1 MTNLFT
7 EAVGTATKRPD
18 LTLARVHMRSVGP
31 DAARFDPLDLNHDAV
46 SGVADKVLWS
56 LTNTGGKTT
65 MIRLLSSIVVTASR
79 EQVGGSNI
87 GEYVQ
92 NGDTSHVVTEWE
104 HRDIGRF
111 VLGAVYEWP
120 DRTRP
125 SDLKM
130 GDLKRN
136 WYTFR
141 VGGVTVDDLPF
152 DVIADDGTRR
162 RRTLADF
169 RDQMTQMFVHRGA
182 DQFVWART
190 AKEWADA
197 LDTRTPLDPELFVH
211 QMRMNDEESG
221 AGALIK
227 RLATPD
233 SVVLFFI
240 QALND
245 DQALANFASTLG
257 GYADLAGQR
266 GALQTDLGFFTAL
279 NDGLVALNTVERQR
293 AEAAAA
299 VTATEMAGD
308 DLAARIRV
316 RRTAQQIRLDAATQR
331 YETLG
336 SELDQVQTDEGRQ
349 ENLRAQLNLEDARL
363 VERDALARTEEAE
376 TTVGRTDTELQ
387 AWRAVEPI
395 QAWRSANMA
404 ATAAREAYDA
414 AEQGLAPLRTD
425 AHTAASHVAAKY
437 AELAA
442 VGEEQYRSDTHASEG
457 AGREAERFDKDRKRF
472 DGEHTR
478 LAGELTQIDREIAA
492 SRTGQRELLDAG
504 IALVGEEPA
513 ATETRLQNTV
523 IDARADVRG
532 LGDRIGAIGGELEKL
547 VQPVAAARRSVTAD
561 EGVARDAAGRLAR
574 FLSELEEVAND
585 ETVVA
590 LAGDSQLTGATEA
603 ARISSIA
610 TDQAARLEQ
619 EAAQFDEQ
627 LRVIQAQIARLEA
640 GDLMATAPEIEATR
654 ELLRQHGI
662 GATTGW
668 EWIAQNIPA
677 PDRETAI
684 QARPDLAN
692 AVIVS
697 DHSRLR
703 EAEALCRTE
712 EPDGRIAVLVI
723 DPSAFHASTGTPE
736 ESFVLA
742 PHRALFDP
750 EWAEQTLH
758 ALRIEQAEWVEIA
771 EGCRVGASR
780 LRGAVAALTSFASR
794 WVNVTSDELNTAV
807 KTAEQAQAATI
818 ATLEGLEGQQQA
830 LQSEREQA
838 NEERNT
844 RSGRLTGLEVALQ
857 RATHVA
863 GLQRE
868 ARRAEDRRAAVISDR
883 TRAERARDA
892 AELARQEADGRRMNL
907 IGRAATARAEAQTY
921 RTRQRDIGIEP
932 ASVAPPTALPE
943 LESRWREL
951 SSRLRAEEQGSD
963 HAERLRETDRLAS
976 ELRVA
981 VDELDDDIRTQ
992 ADALCETFAASNPGL
1007 RAESARLAMDAYR
1020 SAVAAHEAAKS
1031 VLADARRR
1039 VTERTPEGRPSHIV
1053 LPDDWDVSTSDLI
1066 AEQRIEVEASLQ
1078 TLRDRG
1084 RELTETRRQLAAA
1097 TDLQRTEQQR
1107 FDVALRSWRSSAD
1120 ESLDRAYDEYEGSG
1134 TQAIDDLG
1142 ALDQRLREDQL
1153 RLTARETTLRDTL
1166 DVVRNVARD
1175 ERWASVA
1182 SPIRERCKVAPVEE
1196 VAASAERWSQDAV
1209 IRCRSLSD
1217 DLASLDQHRD
1227 LLVNQLETLC
1237 GNQRRL
1243 LNEVTTC
1250 SKLPAGVG
1258 GDLAGQPAFKI
1269 NFDKLPDA
1277 EARVRLT
1284 IRVDDWAQRL
1294 AGEGGARSLNRDQRV
1309 RWLADAVKDT
1319 VKHSQTGA
1327 WRVRVLKPPVDGR
1340 VEYRAPDRVGTEY
1353 SGGQELTLAV
1363 LLYCTLAAV
1372 RAKHRTGGSRPPG
1385 VLLIDNPFGRAS
1397 NAALIRM
1404 QQMLAL
1410 QSGVQLV
1417 CATGLDDPGIL
1428 AAFEGDT
1435 GKVIRLRNDRDQRK
1449 GLQYLRIVEPTAL
1462 QAVTAA
1468 FGGARTDTSDE
1479 ARVSASGYTIRSG
1492 RGER

>member
-1 MTNLFT
+1 MTSLFT
-7 EAVGTATKRPD
+7 EAADTVTKRPD
-18 LTLARVHMRSVGP
+18 LALARVHMRSVGP

-46 SGVADKVLWS
+46 GGVADKVLWS

-65 MIRLLSSIVVTASR
+65 MIRLLSSVVVTASR

-92 NGDTSHVVTEWE
+92 NGDTSHVLTEWE

-141 VGGVTVDDLPF
+141 VSGVTVDDLPF

-169 RDQMTQMFVHRGA
+169 RDQMNQLFVHRGS

-227 RLATPD
+227 KLSTPD

-245 DQALANFASTLG
+245 DQALGSFAATLG
-257 GYADLAGQR
+257 EYANLAGQR

-308 DLAARIRV
+308 DVAARV
-316 RRTAQQIRLDAATQR
+316 RARRAAEQGRLDAATLR
-331 YETLG
+331 FTTLG
-336 SELDQVQTDEGRQ
+336 IELEQVQTDEGRQ
-349 ENLRAQLNLEDARL
+349 ENVRAQLNLEDARL
-363 VERDALARTEEAE
+363 AERDAITRTVE
-376 TTVGRTDTELQ
+376 TAATVGHTDVELR
-387 AWRAVEPI
+387 AWQAVEPI
-395 QAWRSANMA
+395 QAWRSAKMA
-404 ATAAREAYDA
+404 AAVARQAYDA
-414 AEQGLAPLRTD
+414 AEQGLAPLRADTH
-425 AHTAASHVAAKY
+425 AAASNLAAKY
-437 AELAA
+437 AELASI
-442 VGEEQYRSDTHASEG
+442 GEEQHRAEKRAIEQARLD
-457 AGREAERFDKDRKRF
+457 AERFEKDRKRF
-472 DGEHTR
+472 DSEHTR
-478 LAGELTQIDREIAA
+478 LGGELADIDRLIAA
-492 SRTGQRELLDAG
+492 GRAGQRELLDAS
-504 IALVGEEPA
+504 IARVGEEPTD
-513 ATETRLQNTV
+513 TEARLQNAVAST
-523 IDARADVRG
+523 RAEIGR
-532 LGDRIGAIGGELEKL
+532 LGDRIGAIRGELDTMAGS
-547 VQPVAAARRSVTAD
+547 VAASRQAVSAA
-561 EGVARDAAGRLAR
+561 EGVVRDTNGRRER
-574 FLSELEEVAND
+574 FVSELDVVAHD

-590 LAGDSQLTGATEA
+590 LAGDTELTGATEA
-603 ARISSIA
+603 SRISSIA
-610 TDQAARLEQ
+610 SDEATRLEH

-627 LRVIQAQIARLEA
+627 LRVVDAQIARLEA
-640 GDLMATAPEIEATR
+640 GDLMATAPEIEAIR
-654 ELLRQHGI
+654 DQLRDHGI

-668 EWIAQNIPA
+668 EWIAQNIQA
-677 PDRETAI
+677 ADRETAI
-684 QARPDLAN
+684 RARPDLAN
-692 AVIVS
+692 AVIVA
-697 DHSRLR
+697 DRSRLPD
-703 EAEALCRTE
+703 AEALCQTA
-712 EPDGRIAVLVI
+712 DSVGRIAVLVI
-723 DPSAFHASTGTPE
+723 DPSAFQASDDVREG
-736 ESFVLA
+736 SFVRA

-750 EWAEQTLH
+750 EWAEQTLWE
-758 ALRIEQAEWVEIA
+758 LRSEQTEWREIA

-780 LRGAVAALTSFASR
+780 FRNAVATLTSFTVR
-794 WVNVTSDELNTAV
+794 WENVTRGDLDTVVMTAV
-807 KTAEQAQAATI
+807 QDHKAALE
-818 ATLEGLEGQQQA
+818 ALEALEGEQLA
-830 LQSEREQA
+830 LQDEREHA

-844 RSGRLTGLEVALQ
+844 LSGRLTGLEVALQ
-857 RATHVA
+857 RVTHVV
-863 GLQRE
+863 GLQLN
-868 ARRAEDRRAAVISDR
+868 ARRGDDRRATVLTDQA
-883 TRAERARDA
+883 RAEGERDA
-892 AELARQEADGRRMNL
+892 ADLARQDADRRRSDL
-907 IGRAATARAEAQTY
+907 VERAAT
-921 RTRQRDIGIEP
+921 TRQQAQGYRAKQREVGIEP
-932 ASVAPPTALPE
+932 ASVAPTTALPE
-943 LESRWREL
+943 LDARWREF
-951 SSRLRAEEQGSD
+951 SGRLQAAEQGSD

-976 ELRVA
+976 DLRTV
-981 VDELDDDIRTQ
+981 VDELDDDIRTR
-992 ADALCETFAASNPGL
+992 ADALCETFDASNPGL
-1007 RAESARLAMDAYR
+1007 RAESARLAMEAYK
-1020 SAVAAHEAAKS
+1020 AALASDEAAKS
-1031 VLADARRR
+1031 ALEAARRR
-1039 VTERTPEGRPSHIV
+1039 VSERAPEGRPSHIV
-1053 LPDDWDVSTSDLI
+1053 LPDDWDVSTSELI
-1066 AEQRIEVEASLQ
+1066 AKRRIEVEASLL
-1078 TLRDRG
+1078 TLRERA
-1084 RELTETRRQLAAA
+1084 RELIDIRRKLAQA

-1107 FDVALRSWRSSAD
+1107 FDVALSSWRASAD
-1120 ESLDRAYDEYEGSG
+1120 ESLDAAYDEYEGSG
-1134 TQAIDDLG
+1134 TQAIVDLG
-1142 ALDQRLREDQL
+1142 ALDRRLREDRE
-1153 RLTARETTLRDTL
+1153 RLTSRDSTLRDTL

-1182 SPIRERCKVAPVEE
+1182 SPIRERCKVAAVEE

-1217 DLASLDQHRD
+1217 DLASLDRHRD

-1243 LNEVTTC
+1243 LHEVTTC

-1269 NFDKLPDA
+1269 HFDKLPDA

-1284 IRVDDWAQRL
+1284 IRVDEWAQRL
-1294 AGEGGARSLNRDQRV
+1294 SREGGVRSLNRDQRV
-1309 RWLADAVKDT
+1309 RLLAEAVKDT

-1428 AAFEGDT
+1428 AAFEGDS

-1449 GLQYLRIVEPTAL
+1449 GLQYLRIVEPNAL

-1468 FGGARTDTSDE
+1468 FGGTRTDATDE

-1492 RGER
+1492 RADR